1 MAFVDER
8 VAKAENVVLVM
19 RVVIFVQHFQYCD
32 LHHTLVE
39 ISGLIFDNLDG
50 NDFICPNVLA
60 LDDLPEGPL
69 TENIENKIS
78 KENLSKAKELLRG
91 EDLLVP
97 IFTSQKIVD
106 IENIIVIII
115 VVTIIMCR
123 LAGLRKNSSGI
134 CRRLVRELR
143 VAPVESGR
151 DIGRESFE
159 GL

>member
-8 VAKAENVVLVM
+8 VAKAEDVMLIM
-19 RVVIFVQHFQYCD
+19 RVVIFVQHLQYCD
-32 LHHTLVE
+32 LHHALVE
-39 ISGLIFDNLDG
+39 ISRLILDNLDS

-60 LDDLPEGPL
+60 LDDLPEGSL

-78 KENLSKAKELLRG
+78 KENLSKVEELLRA

-97 IFTSQKIVD
+97 IFTAQEIVD
-106 IENIIVIII
+106 IENIIVIVI
-115 VVTIIMCR
+115 VITIVMRR
-123 LAGLRKNSSGI
+123 LAGLRKNSSRVCG
-134 CRRLVRELR
+134 RLVRELG